1 METTANAP
9 AVQATLSYMVP
20 MAERPVSYMYAPP
33 PGVPE
38 LNAQYESRHASIHDM
53 RPLAAQ
59 LSLERQ
65 GFQLL
70 AHQSLVRDF
79 YNDAEVKSVHYPEI
93 ERLVADATGARR
105 VVVFD
110 HTVRRRTP
118 GVGTDPNSTPRAPVP
133 RVHNDYTVKS
143 GPQRVRDLL
152 GDEAEPLL
160 KRHFSIINVW
170 RPVRGPLQDS
180 PLALCDARSIS
191 FDDLIATDLKYRDRI
206 GEIYYMR
213 YNSAH
218 RWFYAPRMTRDEVLM
233 FRCYDSQ
240 EQGARFVSHAA
251 FADPTAPADA
261 LPRESIELR
270 TLVFY

>member
-1 METTANAP
+1 MENIAIAP

-20 MAERPVSYMYAPP
+20 MGARPVSYMYAPP

-38 LNAQYESRHASIHDM
+38 LNAHYESRQAVIRDM
-53 RPLAAQ
+53 RPLAAE

-70 AHQSLVRDF
+70 EHQSSVRDF
-79 YNDAEVKSVHYPEI
+79 YDDAEVKSVHYPEI
-93 ERLVADATGARR
+93 ERLVAEATGARR

-118 GVGTDPNSTPRAPVP
+118 GIGTDPNSTPRAPVP

-152 GDEAEPLL
+152 GAEAESLL

-180 PLALCDARSIS
+180 PLALCDARSIA
-191 FDDLIATDLKYRDRI
+191 FDDLIATDLRYRDRL

-213 YNSAH
+213 YNPAH
-218 RWFYAPRMTRDEVLM
+218 RWFYAPRMSRDEVLV
-233 FRCYDSQ
+233 FRCYDS
-240 EQGARFVSHAA
+240 EEGSARFVSHAA
-251 FADPTAPADA
+251 FADPTAPPDV